1 MLRILQGWLW
11 AGPGLRGDALVRA
24 VAANIERGQRDI
36 VNRLEILEKRIMAN
50 LDQAI
55 ADIQE
60 ESTAIDSVGALI
72 ISLRQQV
79 ADALSGAVLPPAV
92 QAKVDAVF
100 AGLET
105 NKAKLATAL
114 ATNPDGTP
122 VTPTT

>member
-1 MLRILQGWLW
+1 
-11 AGPGLRGDALVRA
+11 
-24 VAANIERGQRDI
+24 
-36 VNRLEILEKRIMAN
+36 MAN